1 MHALDFDGQV
11 DTCSLIYLALQSLLS
26 RTTGLVIM
34 AEGRANEHEPS
45 LNLLGLR
52 QPKHPFLT
60 SDLSHRGFNQS
71 LDCKFDDG
79 LKPIMLLKMMDSESL
94 GLYDI
99 MMDILNQRAN

>member
-11 DTCSLIYLALQSLLS
+11 DTCSFIYLALQSC
-26 RTTGLVIM
+26 LVIM
-34 AEGRANEHEPS
+34 DEGRANEYEPS

-71 LDCKFDDG
+71 LD
-79 LKPIMLLKMMDSESL
+79 L
-94 GLYDI
+94 
-99 MMDILNQRAN
+99 